1 MISANDKERATQLAR
16 EFVANQDMR
25 AQVRVQLAITGR
37 QKLADLIDEAVI
49 VSRAFLELER
59 ESAALAERV
68 KELET
73 EVTRLSKDPGDVL
86 SDHPGC
92 VYCMEAGTPVG
103 DGEVCP
109 KCGDRLPTKTER
121 RLEQRLREFEAKL
134 AERT

>member
-1 MISANDKERATQLAR
+1 MTSANDKERATQLAR

-59 ESAALAERV
+59 ESAALAERMGGA
-68 KELET
+68 EREIA
-73 EVTRLSKDPGDVL
+73 RLSKDPGDVL